1 MNREEILRYFKD
13 KRILVAMGGWS
24 SEREVSLKSGNK
36 VYEALRSFDLNVERI
51 DIKTSKDIC
60 SKLKKEE
67 IDVVFN
73 IIHGTPGEDG
83 LLTGYLEM
91 VGIPYTGSGPEAS
104 VVGMDKFFTK
114 ILLEYYNIPVP
125 PWQIISNIDD
135 INLAFPVIVKPLRE
149 GSSVGIELIKNR
161 KDLDKVALLLKRYK
175 KLLVEKFFTGINGT
189 VGILIDRALP
199 VLELDVVSKEFYDY
213 DAKYTK
219 GATRF
224 IIPARIKEDIRERI
238 KAIALKIHNIVG
250 ARGFSRVD
258 FVTDREGNPF
268 FLEINIV
275 PGLTELSDL
284 PFEARHAG
292 ISYNDLMLYI
302 LSSSLKEV

>member
-199 VLELDVVSKEFYDY
+199 VLELEVVSKEFYDY

>member
-24 SEREVSLKSGNK
+24 SEREVSLKSGHK

-175 KLLVEKFFTGINGT
+175 KLLVEKFFTGLNGT

-199 VLELDVVSKEFYDY
+199 VLELEVVSKEFYDY